1 MQTLV
6 IELHSTIKKP
16 NNQTKQS
23 NPTIYDTNSN
33 QIPKNPTPT
42 PSGACPP
49 STHAPR
55 QTRSRPKVNRPSHS
69 PPEIPAPSAIYAFPA
84 AVGSVGSKGSS
95 NHLHKSEITERNLVR
110 ESPRSPNP
118 VAKTSRSPRE
128 DVPVTFC
135 LDEWHGWPRDAS
147 RPIRSVFL

>member
-42 PSGACPP
+42 PSGACPSNP
-49 STHAPR
+49 TNAIKAEGKSAFPLSPR
-55 QTRSRPKVNRPSHS
+55 DTRPKRDLRLSG
-69 PPEIPAPSAIYAFPA
+69 
-84 AVGSVGSKGSS
+84 GSRKCGK
-95 NHLHKSEITERNLVR
+95 
-110 ESPRSPNP
+110 
-118 VAKTSRSPRE
+118 
-128 DVPVTFC
+128 
-135 LDEWHGWPRDAS
+135 
-147 RPIRSVFL
+147 